1 MKLNTIFQI
10 VKMAKDIDIDIVMA
24 IEMKL
29 R

>member
-10 VKMAKDIDIDIVMA
+10 VKTAKDIDIDIVMA